1 MASTDKLAPAS
12 IDRKP
17 TAAERRGGISSLLAQ
32 SSYMSIADLAG
43 RFSVSEMTIRRD
55 LDVLVA
61 QGVVERAHGGAV
73 TLLGQR
79 AARMDLFEPA
89 FDERLRE
96 NSAAKAQIAKAAAA
110 LIEPQQTIGIDI
122 GSTAM
127 ALAQAIQG
135 LDVRVFTSSMKIGLM
150 LSNTAARVYLPGGE
164 IRGTEPSLTGD
175 MARRQLE
182 NFRFDWAFLGASGI
196 ADDGIYDYSLDD
208 SEIKRALIGGAEKV
222 VALMDASKFN
232 RLSVVKICELSAID
246 MLITDRA
253 PDDALA
259 AKLKAADIRIE
270 IAG

>member
-1 MASTDKLAPAS
+1 MASTNALDATGTGRKAS
-12 IDRKP
+12 
-17 TAAERRGGISSLLAQ
+17 AAERRGGISQLLAQ

-43 RFSVSEMTIRRD
+43 RFNVSEMTIRRD

-61 QGVVERAHGGAV
+61 QGVAERAHGGAV
-73 TLLGQR
+73 ALRGRR
-79 AARMDLFEPA
+79 AVPVDIFEPA

-96 NSAAKAQIAKAAAA
+96 NSGAKAQIARAAAA
-110 LIEPQQTIGIDI
+110 LIEPHQTIGIDI

-127 ALAQAIQG
+127 ALAHVIRE
-135 LDVRVFTSSMKIGLM
+135 LDVRVFTSSVKIGLM

-164 IRGTEPSLTGD
+164 IRGTEPSLVGD

-182 NFRFDWAFLGASGI
+182 DFRFDWAFLGASGI

-208 SEIKRALIGGAEKV
+208 SEIKHALIGRAEKV

-232 RLSVVKICELSAID
+232 RLSVVRICQLSAID

-253 PDDALA
+253 PDETLA
-259 AKLKAADIRIE
+259 AKLKAAGVRIE
-270 IAG
+270 VAR